1 MANNNFN
8 IGCGG
13 AIAIFIGL
21 MGVIGALVYASNHM
35 DTASNFIIGTII
47 VVLIIIIMVKST

>member
-21 MGVIGALVYASNHM
+21 MGVIAALVYASNHM
-35 DTASNFIIGTII
+35 DTATNFIVGTLITI
-47 VVLIIIIMVKST
+47 LLIIIWVKST

>member
-1 MANNNFN
+1 MANRNFN

-21 MGVIGALVYASNHM
+21 MGVIAALVYASNHM
-35 DTASNFIIGTII
+35 DTATNFIVGTFIT
-47 VVLIIIIMVKST
+47 VLIVIIMVKSK

>member
-21 MGVIGALVYASNHM
+21 MGVIAALVYASNHM
-35 DTASNFIIGTII
+35 DMATNFIVGTII
-47 VVLIIIIMVKST
+47 TVLVLVIMVKSK

>member
-1 MANNNFN
+1 MANKNFN

-21 MGVIGALVYASNHM
+21 MGVVAALVYASNHM
-35 DTASNFIIGTII
+35 DTATNFIIGTII
-47 VVLIIIIMVKST
+47 TVLVLIIMVKSK

>member
-1 MANNNFN
+1 MSNNKLN

-21 MGVIGALVYASNHM
+21 MGVIAALVYASNHM
-35 DTASNFIIGTII
+35 DTATNFIVGTII
-47 VVLIIIIMVKST
+47 FVLIVIIMVKST